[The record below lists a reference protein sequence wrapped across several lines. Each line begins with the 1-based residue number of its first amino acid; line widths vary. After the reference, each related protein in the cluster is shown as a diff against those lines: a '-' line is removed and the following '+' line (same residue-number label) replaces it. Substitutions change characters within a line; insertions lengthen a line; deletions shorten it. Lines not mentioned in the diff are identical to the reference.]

1 MAKKLSPRANNTN
14 TNEPAGTTRQV
25 ALRQIVAEQLAQ
37 HLATSELLLDRCTEI
52 ANTFGTDK
60 IGALNAAARLLRAQA
75 ELAESIGRFSGVE
88 QRQRTIVERI
98 QTHLPAELIPK
109 KKSTTP
115 GTLPQPVP
123 LALPASENSPS
134 QDLIEPPASEASAP
148 MTD

>member
-109 KKSTTP
+109 KRAPPRGHCRSRFRSHC
-115 GTLPQPVP
+115 PQAKILRRKISSNHLRPRRRRR
-123 LALPASENSPS
+123 
-134 QDLIEPPASEASAP
+134 
-148 MTD
+148 